1 MLPAAQ
7 HHGHNP
13 GHGGVTTTP
22 RLPTIAATS
31 SLPLASATANT
42 ILSQEQSLKAMLVV
56 TFQSNLN
63 VMGMQLSILQSQH
76 DAIIA
81 IIAAPFPNN
90 TVDPHATASTAA
102 RAIIH
107 SHTSTLASIPVH
119 ASASYATASPAN
131 ASDGFAPVVHMVASV
146 PMATN
151 ASHGTT
157 LTALIPKVAFAPW
170 LMLSCL
176 LNVQNYPFLNLSL

>member
-13 GHGGVTTTP
+13 GHSGVTTTP

-42 ILSQEQSLKAMLVV
+42 ILSQEQSFKAMLV

-63 VMGMQLSILQSQH
+63 VMGMQLSILQAQH

-81 IIAAPFPNN
+81 IIAAPFP
-90 TVDPHATASTAA
+90 TTTIDPHATASTAA

-107 SHTSTLASIPVH
+107 SHTSTLSSKPVV
-119 ASASYATASPAN
+119 ASASYATASHAN

-157 LTALIPKVAFAPW
+157 LTALIPKVAFAP
-170 LMLSCL
+170 
-176 LNVQNYPFLNLSL
+176 

>member
-63 VMGMQLSILQSQH
+63 VMGMQLSILQAQH

-81 IIAAPFPNN
+81 IIAAPFPTN

-107 SHTSTLASIPVH
+107 SHTSTLASIPVA
-119 ASASYATASPAN
+119 ASAGYATASPAN
-131 ASDGFAPVVHMVASV
+131 ASDGSAPIAHVVHMVASV

-157 LTALIPKVAFAPW
+157 LTALIPKVAFAP
-170 LMLSCL
+170 LADVVLS
-176 LNVQNYPFLNLSL
+176 P